1 MINVL
6 IADDHPVFLDGLKT
20 IFDNVEDINI
30 IAKAENGLRVLEIL
44 KVKPVDVI
52 LLDINMPEMDGIEC
66 AKEISKN
73 GYNTK
78 IIILTQYHERWFIKK
93 LKDYICGYLLKDTGK
108 EELVRAVR
116 KVYNGEKYFH
126 DNYEN
131 AISYYDSYLKSL
143 EISGREKE
151 VLLLICKEK
160 TTGEIATTL
169 NINPS
174 TVETYRERLLIK
186 TGAKNMAGLVMWA
199 VENNFL

>member
-1 MINVL
+1 MIDRGPPFC
-6 IADDHPVFLDGLKT
+6 ITAIVFG
-20 IFDNVEDINI
+20 FAFNI
-30 IAKAENGLRVLEIL
+30 IAEAENGLRVLEIL

-108 EELVRAVR
+108 EELVQAVR

-126 DNYEN
+126 DSLKLNNEN
-131 AISYYDSYLKSL
+131 TTTYYDSYLKSL

-160 TTGEIATTL
+160 TTVEIATTL
-169 NINPS
+169 NINHS